1 MKTKTT
7 ESSLLGTHR
16 WVCVHTASINHHF
29 GLITDRFLHR
39 FGLAPEQI
47 EMIDGAVLKRTR
59 QRITYRL
66 GFHADFRTLQ
76 TLRRRFQKHTGRKT
90 EPPCGSK

>member
-7 ESSLLGTHR
+7 DSSPLGTHR
-16 WVCVHTASINHHF
+16 WICVHTASIKLHF

-39 FGLAPEQI
+39 LGTAPEQI
-47 EMIDGAVLKRTR
+47 EMIDAAVLKRTR

-76 TLRRRFQKHTGRKT
+76 TLRRRFQNHTGRKT
-90 EPPCGSK
+90 EAPMRK